1 MNSGSGEG
9 SFRLENVSVAFG
21 THKVL
26 SEISFEID
34 SGEVVAIVGP
44 SGAGKT
50 TLLRLLNGMIAPNH
64 GVVRAGAF
72 DLKAVRPQELRQ
84 LRSRIG
90 FVHQKH
96 NLIPNLRV
104 VQNIVAG
111 KLGQRGFIES
121 ARSMVFPSRA
131 DQEQAHALLQRVGI
145 EEKLFERTDTL
156 SGGQEQRVALA
167 RALFQDPTALLADE
181 PVASVDPA
189 RARDLIRL
197 MVDLA
202 REDGITLV
210 ACLHDLSLAKEFFP
224 RTVGLRAGRIAFDSP
239 TNEISE
245 ADFDDLYKLVSSK

>member
-1 MNSGSGEG
+1 MNSGTGEG
-9 SFRLENVSVAFG
+9 SFQLENVSVAFG
-21 THKVL
+21 THSVL
-26 SEISFEID
+26 SEISFEVGC
-34 SGEVVAIVGP
+34 GEVVAIVGP

-50 TLLRLLNGMIAPNH
+50 TLLRLLNGMIAPGH
-64 GVVRAGAF
+64 GVVRVGAF
-72 DLKAVRPQELRQ
+72 DLKAVQPQDLRQ

-111 KLGQRGFIES
+111 KLGQRGFFES
-121 ARSMVFPSRA
+121 ARSMVLPSRN
-131 DQEQAHALLQRVGI
+131 DREQAHTLLQRVGI
-145 EEKLFERTDTL
+145 GEKLFQRTDTL

-167 RALFQDPTALLADE
+167 RALFQDPIALLADE

-210 ACLHDLSLAKEFFP
+210 ACLHDLSLAREFFP
-224 RTVGLRAGRIAFDSP
+224 RTIGLRSGQIAFDSA
-239 TNEISE
+239 TSEVSE
-245 ADFDDLYKLVSSK
+245 ADFDDLYKLASSK